1 MIKYKKGFKYQLTE
15 DLHFK
20 TDIIGWD
27 IETEYIILRP
37 DGYLIIKKG
46 YAWDGA
52 SGPTID
58 TKNSMEGSCVHDA
71 IYQLMR
77 MGLLPQGVRPAA
89 DNLLEKICIAKGMW
103 KFRAKMW
110 CSMVR
115 IFASSAASPKSL
127 KKIYT
132 IP

>member
-20 TDIIGWD
+20 TDIIGWN
-27 IETEYIILRP
+27 IETEYIILRS

-58 TKNSMEGSCVHDA
+58 TKNSMEAGCVHDA
-71 IYQLMR
+71 VYQLMR
-77 MGLLPQGVRPAA
+77 MGLLPQGVRVAV
-89 DNLLEKICIAKGMW
+89 DNLLAKITKSKGMW
-103 KFRAKMW
+103 KFRANTW
-110 CSMVR
+110 SYMVKK
-115 IFASSAASPKSL
+115 FAASAADPKSL
-127 KKIYT
+127 KKVYMVK
-132 IP
+132 